1 MNNQSLENYVVG
13 RVKEL
18 ENEVSVLKDERQA
31 LINRLQYVDVMKI
44 KMREYFRLRKYDSGR
59 VYIDYSYNDK
69 FIDEIIDFIGFTVEG
84 ENEEE

>member
-1 MNNQSLENYVVG
+1 MNNQSLESYVIG

-18 ENEVSVLKDERQA
+18 ENEVSVLKDEKQA

-44 KMREYFRLRKYDSGR
+44 KMREYFRLRKYYSGR

-69 FIDEIIDFIGFTVEG
+69 FIDEIIDFIGFTDED